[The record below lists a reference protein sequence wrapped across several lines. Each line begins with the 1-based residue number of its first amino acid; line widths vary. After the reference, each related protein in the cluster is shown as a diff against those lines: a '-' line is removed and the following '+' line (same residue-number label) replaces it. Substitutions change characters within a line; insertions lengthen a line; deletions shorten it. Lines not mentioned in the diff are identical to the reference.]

1 MDQPALSELQ
11 PTEPVRVIFMG
22 TPEFAVPS
30 LRGVVEAS
38 APGVLWPAGLAVV
51 GVVTRVDRPSGR
63 GQQVIDSPVKRFA
76 LSEGLTVLQP
86 GSLRL
91 PESLSLLD
99 TLKPHVIIVAA
110 FGQILPP
117 AILRLPT
124 RGCLNVHASLLPRWR
139 GASPIAAAIR
149 AGDEETGVTIMAMD
163 EGLDTGGIVASRSMQ
178 IAPDDTTGTL
188 TGKLAELGARV
199 LKETLPAWLAGHIT
213 PTPQDEA
220 GATLTRPLR
229 KEEGYLDWRRP
240 ATELA
245 RTVRAVTPWPGAS
258 TAWNGKRLKIVEATA
273 IDRETSLAPGTCFRL
288 PAGDPRGPLACACGE
303 GALALGVIQLEGKR
317 ALTSAEALRGYPGL
331 GSATLG

>member
-1 MDQPALSELQ
+1 MDQPAHSELK

-30 LRGVVEAS
+30 LRGLSEAS
-38 APGVLWPAGLAVV
+38 APGAVWPAGLAIV

-63 GQQVIDSPVKRFA
+63 GRQVIDSPVKRFA
-76 LSEGLTVLQP
+76 LSEGFTVLQP
-86 GSLRL
+86 GSLRR
-91 PESLSLLD
+91 PESFSLLSA
-99 TLKPHVIIVAA
+99 LEPHVIVVAA

-117 AILRLPT
+117 DILRLPT

-139 GASPIAAAIR
+139 GASPIAAAIH

-163 EGLDTGGIVASRSMQ
+163 EGLDTGGIVASRAIP

-188 TGKLAELGARV
+188 TDKLADLGARV
-199 LKETLPAWLAGHIT
+199 LKETLPAWLAGRIT

-229 KEEGYLDWRRP
+229 KEDGYLDWSRP
-240 ATELA
+240 AVELA
-245 RTVRAVTPWPGAS
+245 RAVRAVTPWPGAS
-258 TAWNGKRLKIVEATA
+258 TAWNGKRLKILEAAAVEREAT
-273 IDRETSLAPGTCFRL
+273 LPPGTCFLL
-288 PAGDPRGPLACACGE
+288 PSGDPHGPLACACGE
-303 GALALGVIQLEGKR
+303 GALALRVIQLEGKR
-317 ALTSAEALRGYPGL
+317 ALTSVEALRGYAGL